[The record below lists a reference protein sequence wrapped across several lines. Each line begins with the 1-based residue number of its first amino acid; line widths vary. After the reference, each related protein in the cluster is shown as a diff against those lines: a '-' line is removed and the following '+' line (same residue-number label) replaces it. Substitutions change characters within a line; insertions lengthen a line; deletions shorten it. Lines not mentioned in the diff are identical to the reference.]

1 MMMMTSVAATA
12 LLILTVMITA
22 KLIDESVIHTYLINT
37 QDLAREKFISAT
49 PFLPRAEIFDETAT
63 YTGLCFLAVLCLAL
77 CWVVSFLFVKIL
89 TYVWAF
95 ISKPI
100 ELLISMIVYLFS
112 SMSTAV
118 VIQMFK
124 VALIPMAA
132 LIIYLSRDL
141 FYSMI

>member
-1 MMMMTSVAATA
+1 MNIAGVN
-12 LLILTVMITA
+12 LIFVNFV
-22 KLIDESVIHTYLINT
+22 DESVIHTYLINT

-49 PFLPRAEIFDETAT
+49 SFLPRAEIFDETAT

-100 ELLISMIVYLFS
+100 EFLISVSF
-112 SMSTAV
+112 
-118 VIQMFK
+118 
-124 VALIPMAA
+124 
-132 LIIYLSRDL
+132 
-141 FYSMI
+141 